1 MTAQVRYL
9 VTAAIDPAGY
19 QLAVDPPVDFR
30 DLARELTSPFDPR
43 RHERSAHHERQPQG
57 DTMNAK
63 SPTAQAQKSLADTRW
78 RLDPS
83 ASTAEFQVPHF
94 WGLVT
99 VKGHFER
106 VAGYLEL
113 DDRQQRQMTLT
124 IDAAS
129 LHTGISRRDKHLR
142 SGDFF
147 DTDSHPEVR
156 FRSTSVSDIADNRVR
171 VEGQLEAA
179 GERLAMTLEPTIHQT
194 SDRLEIDVTTTID
207 QRQLGM
213 TWSPLGMT
221 RSPVTLTVHASLRR
235 RS

>member
-1 MTAQVRYL
+1 
-9 VTAAIDPAGY
+9 
-19 QLAVDPPVDFR
+19 
-30 DLARELTSPFDPR
+30 
-43 RHERSAHHERQPQG
+43 
-57 DTMNAK
+57 MNAK
-63 SPTAQAQKSLADTRW
+63 SPTAQTQKPRPEGRW

-99 VKGHFER
+99 VKGHFESLD
-106 VAGYLEL
+106 GSLEL
-113 DDRQQRQMTLT
+113 DGPQQRQMTLT

-147 DTDSHPEVR
+147 DTDAHPEVR
-156 FRSTSVSDIADNRVR
+156 FRSTSVSDLADNRIQ
-171 VEGQLEAA
+171 VEGGLEAA
-179 GERLAMTLEPTIHQT
+179 GERLAMTLEATIHQT
-194 SDRLEIDVTTTID
+194 GDRLELDATTTVD

-221 RSPVTLTVHASLRR
+221 RSPVTLTIHASLRR
-235 RS
+235 QS

>member
-1 MTAQVRYL
+1 
-9 VTAAIDPAGY
+9 
-19 QLAVDPPVDFR
+19 
-30 DLARELTSPFDPR
+30 
-43 RHERSAHHERQPQG
+43 
-57 DTMNAK
+57 MNANT
-63 SPTAQAQKSLADTRW
+63 SNANAQRPLANTRW

-106 VAGYLEL
+106 LEGHLAL
-113 DDRQQRQMTLT
+113 DDRGQRQMTLT

-142 SGDFF
+142 SDDFF

-156 FRSTSVSDIADNRVR
+156 FLSTSVSDIADNRVR
-171 VEGQLEAA
+171 VEGELEVA

-194 SDRLEIDVTTTID
+194 SDRLGLDVTTTIN

-235 RS
+235 QS